1 MDEIPPVQALYTSCK
16 KELSRLKCMLAAR
29 PPPGYKA
36 PVVLGKSK
44 PCINACCSLGFY
56 PPPDASP
63 RLRYV
68 VLQLQLVSQELSQYL
83 GAKRSLAAPIRR
95 LPPELLQ
102 DVFLF
107 TVISD
112 TYALAASSNF
122 QKAVTLR
129 KAVGA
134 IRLAHVCSYWRAVAL
149 DTGQLWATILLRL
162 SHSGI
167 TQLNFYTAHA
177 KSTPLTIICRQWAQR
192 QLLTKLVCQSHCW
205 RSLTLRVP
213 DMRGLDVIH
222 QRIPMLRSLCL
233 HTCMLNARAT
243 TNVFRAAPSL
253 RRVTLTADILPF
265 EPFALILPWS
275 QLTFLTLQPLSLSLF
290 SQFVRECPQLL
301 YFNVR
306 LNWETYGLNWQTHED
321 PLQVARTTETHSSLR
336 KLVLRGAKC
345 QEVVI
350 SHSFPHLLSLSIQTH
365 VLSPDFFR
373 FLARSSHL
381 EMLSVLGWNFKNRHD
396 VVAYCSRPPV
406 ELLLATP
413 CLRIMHVRTKNK
425 DWNTAMVTPRFY
437 DTPLVVPL

>member
-1 MDEIPPVQALYTSCK
+1 MKYCVHSSEAARIMNEIPPTQALYTSCK

-29 PPPGYKA
+29 PPPSYKA
-36 PVVLGKSK
+36 PVVFGKSK

-107 TVISD
+107 AVISD

-134 IRLAHVCSYWRAVAL
+134 IRLAHVCSYWRAIAL

-162 SHSGI
+162 SDSSGI
-167 TQLNFYTAHA
+167 TQLNFHTAHA
-177 KSTPLTIICRQWAQR
+177 KSTPLTIFCHQWAGPR
-192 QLLTKLVCQSHCW
+192 VLTKLACRSRRW
-205 RSLTLRVP
+205 RSLTLRV
-213 DMRGLDVIH
+213 DSHFKEFNVIH
-222 QRIPMLRSLCL
+222 QRIPLLRSLCL
-233 HTCMLNARAT
+233 NTYELNARFT
-243 TNVFRAAPSL
+243 TNVFRVAPSL
-253 RRVTLTADILPF
+253 RRVTLTADSGFPF
-265 EPFALILPWS
+265 EPFTLILPWS
-275 QLTFLTLQPLSLSLF
+275 QLTFLTLEPLPFALF
-290 SQFVRECPQLL
+290 SQFVRACPQLL

-306 LNWETYGLNWQTHED
+306 IDWQTYGE
-321 PLQVARTTETHSSLR
+321 PLEVARTTETHSSLR
-336 KLVLRGAKC
+336 KLVLHGAQC

-350 SHSFPHLLSLSIQTH
+350 SHSFPHLLSLSIEIH
-365 VLSPDFFR
+365 SLHPHFFG
-373 FLARSSHL
+373 FLARSSRL
-381 EMLSVLGWNFKNRHD
+381 EMLSLLGWNFDSRD
-396 VVAYCSRPPV
+396 SVVAYCSPPPMQGL
-406 ELLLATP
+406 EHGDGDPQIL
-413 CLRIMHVRTKNK
+413 
-425 DWNTAMVTPRFY
+425 
-437 DTPLVVPL
+437 